1 MIWRVIDLVTNF
13 LKEQRSEFVSDLVD
27 LVNTYFSAD
36 TTGLDIEPITLEE
49 IEEYYKVSQE
59 KIIDHLRDKVK
70 PYAVPKFVKF
80 W

>member
-13 LKEQRSEFVSDLVD
+13 LKDQRSEFVSDLVD

-36 TTGLDIEPITLEE
+36 TTGRDIEPITLEE

-59 KIIDHLRDKVK
+59 EIIDYLRDKVK
-70 PYAVPKFVKF
+70 PYAVPKFVEF
-80 W
+80 R